1 MREKIEL
8 EIEGKKISIF
18 STENADS
25 PLVILNTYGNE
36 GEEVWNECH
45 KLNCPSFC
53 LAAISN
59 LDWNKDL
66 SPWESP
72 ALYKKEE
79 SFSGG
84 ADAYLLLLAEKIL
97 PAICDSMVTKP
108 SYVAL
113 AGYSLAGL
121 FSIYSAYRADIFAR
135 IASVSGSLWF
145 PGFEEYVKSQEFV
158 KMPDCVYLSLGDTES
173 KAKNKVLSTVQDK
186 TASLFELYKS
196 KNIPVIFELNNGNHF
211 TEPALRTAKGIKWI
225 LEQ

>member
-1 MREKIEL
+1 MATLEL
-8 EIEGKKISIF
+8 EGKKISIF
-18 STENADS
+18 GSENADS

-36 GEEVWNECH
+36 GEEVWNECR
-45 KLNCPSFC
+45 KLNCPPFC

-79 SFSGG
+79 AFSGG
-84 ADAYLLLLAEKIL
+84 ADAYLLLLAEKII
-97 PAICDSMVTKP
+97 PAICDSIGANP

-113 AGYSLAGL
+113 ARYSLAGL
-121 FSIYSAYRADIFAR
+121 FSIYLACNADIFAR

-145 PGFEEYVKSQEFV
+145 PGFEEYAKKHEFV

-186 TASLFELYKS
+186 TECLFELYKS
-196 KNIPVIFELNNGNHF
+196 KCIPVIFELNKGNHF
-211 TEPALRTAKGIKWI
+211 TESALRTAKGIKWI

>member
-1 MREKIEL
+1 MATLEL
-8 EIEGKKISIF
+8 EGKTISIF
-18 STENADS
+18 CSENADS

-45 KLNCPSFC
+45 KLNCHPFS

-66 SPWESP
+66 SPWESS

-79 SFSGG
+79 AFSGG
-84 ADAYLLLLAEKIL
+84 ADAYLLLLTERIV
-97 PAICDSMVTKP
+97 PSICDLLGTKP

-121 FSIYSAYRADIFAR
+121 FSIYSAYNAEIFAR

-145 PGFEEYVKSQEFV
+145 PGFEEYVKLHEFV
-158 KMPDCVYLSLGDTES
+158 KIPDCVYLSLGDTES
-173 KAKNKVLSTVQDK
+173 KAKNTVLSPVQEK

-196 KNIPVIFELNNGNHF
+196 KCIPVIFELNKGNHF
-211 TEPALRTAKGIKWI
+211 TEPALRIAKGIKWI

>member
-72 ALYKKEE
+72 ALYKKEK

-84 ADAYLLLLAEKIL
+84 ADAYLLLLTEKIL
-97 PAICDSMVTKP
+97 PAICDSMVTKS

-121 FSIYSAYRADIFAR
+121 FSIYSAYNAEIFAR

-186 TASLFELYKS
+186 TASLFGLYKS
-196 KNIPVIFELNNGNHF
+196 NKIPVIFELNKGNHF
-211 TEPALRTAKGIKWI
+211 TEPALRIAKGIKWI

>member
-45 KLNCPSFC
+45 KLNCQSFC

-196 KNIPVIFELNNGNHF
+196 KNIPVIFELNKGNHF

>member
-8 EIEGKKISIF
+8 EIEGKKISVF
-18 STENADS
+18 GTEKADS
-25 PLVILNTYGNE
+25 PLVILNSYGNE
-36 GEEVWNECH
+36 GEEVRNECH
-45 KLNCPSFC
+45 KLNCPPFS

-84 ADAYLLLLAEKIL
+84 ADAYLLLLTEKIL
-97 PAICDSMVTKP
+97 PAICDSMVTKL

-121 FSIYSAYRADIFAR
+121 FSIYSAYNAEIFAR

-145 PGFEEYVKSQEFV
+145 PGFEEYAKTHEFV

-173 KAKNKVLSTVQDK
+173 KAKNKVLSTVQEK
-186 TASLFELYKS
+186 TESLFELYKS
-196 KNIPVIFELNNGNHF
+196 KNIPVIFELNKGNHF

>member
-18 STENADS
+18 STENVGS
-25 PLVILNTYGNE
+25 PLVILNTYGDE

-45 KLNCPSFC
+45 KLNCPPFC

-59 LDWNKDL
+59 LNWNKDL

-79 SFSGG
+79 AFSGG
-84 ADAYLLLLAEKIL
+84 ADAYLLLLAEKII
-97 PAICDSMVTKP
+97 PAICDSMRVNP
-108 SYVAL
+108 SYVSL
-113 AGYSLAGL
+113 AGYSLAGF
-121 FSIYSAYRADIFAR
+121 FSIYSAYNAKIFAR

-145 PGFEEYVKSQEFV
+145 PGFEEYAKSHEFV

-173 KAKNKVLSTVQDK
+173 NAKNKVLSTVQEK
-186 TASLFELYKS
+186 TESLFELYKS
-196 KNIPVIFELNNGNHF
+196 KNIPVIFELNKGNHF
-211 TEPALRTAKGIKWI
+211 TEPAMRTAKGIKWI